1 LVKFISVHGLDG
13 VLQSEVVP
21 LYEEAYPPDRRAA
34 RSQCMRARQLALMRR
49 LEGLTA
55 ESPQASNLVTD
66 WFGLDLAAKLVNA
79 GMITLGDMNA
89 RIAAGGV

>member
-1 LVKFISVHGLDG
+1 
-13 VLQSEVVP
+13 
-21 LYEEAYPPDRRAA
+21 
-34 RSQCMRARQLALMRR
+34 MRR